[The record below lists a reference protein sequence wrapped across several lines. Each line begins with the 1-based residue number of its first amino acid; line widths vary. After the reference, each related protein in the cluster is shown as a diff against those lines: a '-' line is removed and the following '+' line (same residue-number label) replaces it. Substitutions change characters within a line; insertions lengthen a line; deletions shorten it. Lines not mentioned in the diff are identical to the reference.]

1 MLDCPVIFTFLLTLL
16 VTTTTTTMAASPPS
30 TLAVATTSTSPLTGT
45 VSLLAPRAATS
56 TTPQVTATPIYID
69 LIDGYKALPPC
80 AVVPLS
86 TIVRDM
92 EDGCGDGGELTS
104 YSCFCTNSYSR
115 FSWQISTAVLRNC
128 PDVDSR
134 EEMATSAVGVFHGY
148 CTSGREQLTATKAV
162 SSSSEGADGAGSGT
176 TSTGT
181 SFVSDIA
188 AHETRSSDTSRS
200 RSVSLVTAAV
210 MMLVIL
216 AAGSSCGL

>member
-1 MLDCPVIFTFLLTLL
+1 
-16 VTTTTTTMAASPPS
+16 MAASPPS
-30 TLAVATTSTSPLTGT
+30 TLAVAATSTSPPAPIGT
-45 VSLLAPRAATS
+45 VPLLAPRAAS
-56 TTPQVTATPIYID
+56 TAPPVTATPIYID

-92 EDGCGDGGELTS
+92 EDGCGDGGKLTS

-134 EEMATSAVGVFHGY
+134 EEMATSAVGVFRGY

-181 SFVSDIA
+181 SFVSVIGA
-188 AHETRSSDTSRS
+188 NETQSSNNTSRS
-200 RSVSLVTAAV
+200 KSVSVVTAAV
-210 MMLVIL
+210 MMLVVL
-216 AAGSSCGL
+216 AAGSSCVL